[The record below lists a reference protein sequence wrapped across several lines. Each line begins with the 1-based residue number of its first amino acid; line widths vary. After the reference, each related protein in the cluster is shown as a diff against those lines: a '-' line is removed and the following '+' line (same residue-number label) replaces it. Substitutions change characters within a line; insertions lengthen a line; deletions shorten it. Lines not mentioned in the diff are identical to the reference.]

1 MSLSDQTFIFEPN
14 LNAHIMVV
22 YKDRAKLDDLVFS
35 FLNEGLKRKQ
45 FCVYSTVNLD
55 HSTFEKISSKIIEFE
70 NNIKKSNL
78 ILVDL
83 KPYLLSI
90 MAHDLTS
97 FKKLKRSVSNKVRKR
112 ANKNVRI
119 YGDLVSYLYENKH
132 YEECFFL
139 ERWWQKNPFPR
150 TKICP
155 YQDSILNNNPVQKK
169 HELFDAHDSIIVC

>member
-1 MSLSDQTFIFEPN
+1 MSLSDQTLIFEPN
-14 LNAHIMVV
+14 LDAHVMVV
-22 YKDRAKLDDLVFS
+22 YTDHAKLDDLVCS

-55 HSTFEKISSKIIEFE
+55 HTIFEKISSKIIEFE
-70 NNIKKSNL
+70 NNIKKGNL
-78 ILVDL
+78 IMVDL
-83 KPYLLSI
+83 KPYLLSV
-90 MAHDLTS
+90 MHRDLTQ

-112 ANKNVRI
+112 ANKHVRL
-119 YGDLVSYLYENKH
+119 YDDLASHLYENKH

-139 ERWWQKNPFPR
+139 ERWWQKNPFQG

-155 YQDSILNNNPVQKK
+155 YQDSILNNNPIQKK

>member
-1 MSLSDQTFIFEPN
+1 
-14 LNAHIMVV
+14 MVV

-119 YGDLVSYLYENKH
+119 YGDLVSHLYENKH